1 MEDLTIKIDKGEKAD
16 KLANE
21 IIDLINKYSNVFNGY
36 ELIGILDSV
45 KQTTHNSLEEM
56 EIEE

>member
-16 KLANE
+16 ELSDK
-21 IIDLINKYSNVFNGY
+21 IINLINEYSNVFNGY